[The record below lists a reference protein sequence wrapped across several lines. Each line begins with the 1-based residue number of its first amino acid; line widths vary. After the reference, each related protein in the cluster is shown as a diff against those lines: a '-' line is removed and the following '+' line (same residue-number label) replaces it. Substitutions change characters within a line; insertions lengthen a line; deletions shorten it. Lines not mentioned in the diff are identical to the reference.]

1 MFMPN
6 GNHKACTAGMPK
18 NHWMS
23 TEGSGKMKIFTIGI
37 KNGSFEM
44 DKFIEGKIEDSKIF
58 GICVEH
64 KKSGD
69 LLYIHCSN
77 NKEQENDFTECHESA
92 DMRIKAHL
100 ADFVSETIL
109 HHIQVEMME
118 KIIQD
123 EYFYFDKPDRNRIM
137 QGAVSSIRK
146 YKCGEGRLQDLK
158 STWHS
163 RIHERVLEHFETN
176 SDLFIEGFIRFRLKD
191 LVKEV
196 QHAIDRS
203 VRELLIEKEYNDF
216 IKLLRYFVEIQQP
229 KLNEVHVFPVE
240 DRKYT
245 LMDDRLTIINN
256 EFLEDMAK
264 EMSNIEIDNDDL
276 LISSLITIAP
286 NKITIHDYEKIK
298 NIELLNTINKVFRGK
313 VTMSRD
319 GMPPT

>member
-1 MFMPN
+1 
-6 GNHKACTAGMPK
+6 
-18 NHWMS
+18 
-23 TEGSGKMKIFTIGI
+23 MKVFTIGI
-37 KNGSFEM
+37 KNGSPDM
-44 DKFIEGKIEDSKIF
+44 DRFIEEKIMDSMTN
-58 GICVEH
+58 GIYVEQ

-69 LLYIHCSN
+69 LLYLHCSKS
-77 NKEQENDFTECHESA
+77 KEQENYLRDCNEPA
-92 DMRIKAHL
+92 DMRIKEHL
-100 ADFVSETIL
+100 ADFVSETIF

-123 EYFYFDKPDRNRIM
+123 EYFYFDIADRKRIM
-137 QGAVSSIRK
+137 QGAISTMWK
-146 YKCGEGRLQDLK
+146 YKVGENRLQDLRP
-158 STWHS
+158 TWHS
-163 RIHERVLEHFETN
+163 RINERVLEHFMTN

-229 KLNEVHVFPVE
+229 KLDEVHVFPVE

-245 LMDDRLTIINN
+245 LMDDRLTVINN

-298 NIELLNTINKVFRGK
+298 NLELLNTINKVFRGK

-319 GMPPT
+319 GMPPI